1 MTGGRRF
8 FPPPARWAAPL
19 LVLVF
24 GLMATWFDYWLALDV
39 NLGRDLA
46 EVRGRAEGVARRLA
60 VIGDGL
66 LKRGDMKALRL
77 NLTTMMDVPELLLA
91 GVMDEHGRI
100 LADSE
105 GAWSGVMAES
115 TPLAVAAELARSS
128 QGSLVHHGEE
138 AKMVYAACP
147 FPSGTSERG
156 GWALITLDRRPAIAQ
171 ARYDARVQLGWISG
185 AMVLLS
191 FSLWAVLHVVYAGR
205 LAALA
210 EGMRRWSITE
220 DVESALPRGGDE
232 VGALAAGFVEMTTK
246 LRENEESRLRLERE
260 VLSIS
265 EQERQRMGRDL
276 HDDLGQR
283 LTAASMAAQGMLEQ
297 LRKSSPTL
305 VANGELVAEQLR
317 DAITVTRAFS
327 HGLAPVTLDAFGLMD
342 ALQEMTTT
350 VSRSSKVR
358 CVLECSQPVKL
369 DDVEAGTHV
378 FRIAQE
384 AVNNALKHA
393 CPAEIRVGLERC
405 GDEII
410 LEVED
415 DGPGLSSPL
424 PEKEGLGLRVM
435 RYRAR
440 LLGGT
445 FHVSTAAAGGTLV
458 RVVIKLPEEK
468 PNE

>member
-1 MTGGRRF
+1 M
-8 FPPPARWAAPL
+8 
-19 LVLVF
+19 LVF

-39 NLGRDLA
+39 NLARDLA
-46 EVRGRAEGVARRLA
+46 EVHGRAEGVARRLA
-60 VIGDGL
+60 VVGDGL
-66 LKRGDMKALRL
+66 LKRGDMKALKL
-77 NLTTMMDVPELLLA
+77 NLTTMMDVPELMLA
-91 GVMDEHGRI
+91 GVVDASGRI
-100 LADSE
+100 LADSD
-105 GAWSGVMAES
+105 GAWTGAAAKN
-115 TPLAVAAELARSS
+115 TPLAIAEELARSAE
-128 QGSLVHHGEE
+128 GSSVHHGEE
-138 AKMVYAACP
+138 AEIVYAACP
-147 FPSGTSERG
+147 FPSGASGHG

-191 FSLWAVLHVVYAGR
+191 FALWAVLHVVYAGR

-210 EGMRRWSITE
+210 EGMRRWSMTEE
-220 DVESALPRGGDE
+220 DVESALPRGRDE
-232 VGALAAGFVEMTTK
+232 VGALAARFTEMTTR
-246 LRENEESRLRLERE
+246 LRENEVRRLRLERE

-297 LRKSSPTL
+297 VRKTSPAL
-305 VANGELVAEQLR
+305 VAHGELVAEQLR
-317 DAITVTRAFS
+317 DAIAVTRALS
-327 HGLAPVTLDAFGLMD
+327 HGLAPVAMDAFGLMD
-342 ALQEMTTT
+342 ALQEMTAT

-358 CVLECSQPVKL
+358 CVLECPQPVML
-369 DDVEAGTHV
+369 DDVETGTHV

-393 CPAEIRVGLERC
+393 DPAEIRVGLERR
-405 GDEII
+405 GGELI

-415 DGPGLSSPL
+415 DGPGLPSPL
-424 PEKEGLGLRVM
+424 PEKMGLGLRVM
-435 RYRAR
+435 HYRAR

-445 FHVSTAAAGGTLV
+445 LHVSTAAAGGTLV
-458 RVVIKLPEEK
+458 RCMIKLAEEK